1 MKKTL
6 IALALVSL
14 PVAASA
20 EVILYGA
27 VKAGVEYENNSGRNF
42 SGEPKEKAFQIVDY
56 DTRIGLKGSEDLGN
70 GLKAIWQV
78 ETKANVGGG
87 EAKGFGTRDSFIGL
101 EGGFGTV
108 RAGYVS
114 SPLKHAVDAQD
125 NWEYDSDILGL
136 NRYGRFGARRTSINY
151 TSPNWGGF
159 ELMAQFAPGNN
170 VYGNKTSDKDPV
182 VGLGLGYNN
191 SGFFGRYAVEYHV
204 IENDKD
210 AHVHNLSGGYD
221 ANNLYVALG
230 LQYGKNVAPGFAVPK
245 GLLPDG
251 ANVNFATGVATDKDG
266 NIIGRRVTGTT
277 KEAQVSAAYTF
288 GAVTP
293 KVSVAYGRSES
304 NDTAVYNGNGGRYTQ
319 VVAGADYAFSRRTT
333 GLVSLGWLRE
343 KQNDLP
349 ATRSAKSWAVGT
361 GIVHKF

>member
-27 VKAGVEYENNSGRNF
+27 VKAGVEYQSNSERAA
-42 SGEPKEKAFQIVDY
+42 SGHKEKAFHIVDY
-56 DTRIGLKGSEDLGN
+56 GTRIGFKGSEDLGN
-70 GLKAIWQV
+70 GLKAIWQI

-87 EAKGFGTRDSFIGL
+87 EARGFGTRDSFIGL

-108 RAGYVS
+108 RAGFVS

-125 NWEYDSDILGL
+125 NWEYSDEVLGL
-136 NRYGRFGARRTSINY
+136 GRYTRFGARRTSINY

-159 ELMAQFAPGNN
+159 ELMAQYAPGNN
-170 VYGNKTSDKDPV
+170 VYGGNRSDKVPV
-182 VGLGLGYNN
+182 YGLGLGYSN
-191 SGFFGRYAVEYHV
+191 SGFFARYAVDYYTV
-204 IENDKD
+204 RADKD

-230 LQYGKNVAPGFAVPK
+230 LQYAKNNDGSLTAVNY
-245 GLLPDG
+245 GHENTREVQLSG
-251 ANVNFATGVATDKDG
+251 
-266 NIIGRRVTGTT
+266 
-277 KEAQVSAAYTF
+277 AYTF

-293 KVSVAYGRSES
+293 KLTAAYGKSSSS
-304 NDTAVYNGNGGRYTQ
+304 NTNAHSGARYTQ
-319 VVAGADYAFSRRTT
+319 VIAGADYAFSRRTT
-333 GLVSLGWLRE
+333 GLVSLGWLRD
-343 KQNDLP
+343 K
-349 ATRSAKSWAVGT
+349 AGIGAKNVNSWSVGT
-361 GIVHKF
+361 GVVHKF

>member
-27 VKAGVEYENNSGRNF
+27 VKAGVEYENNAKRVSSG
-42 SGEPKEKAFQIVDY
+42 PKEKAFQIVDY
-56 DTRIGLKGSEDLGN
+56 GTRIGLKGSEDLGN
-70 GLKAIWQV
+70 GLKAIWQF
-78 ETKANVGGG
+78 ETHASVGSGTYTG
-87 EAKGFGTRDSFIGL
+87 KGRDSFIGL

-125 NWEYDSDILGL
+125 NWEYKSDILGL
-136 NRYGRFGARRTSINY
+136 ERYTRFGARRTSINY

-182 VGLGLGYNN
+182 LGLGLGYNN

-230 LQYGKNVAPGFAVPK
+230 LQYGKNVYPGFANYREKV
-245 GLLPDG
+245 D
-251 ANVNFATGVATDKDG
+251 VNFANGTVTDNNAPLATVTK
-266 NIIGRRVTGTT
+266 VTGST

-304 NDTAVYNGNGGRYTQ
+304 NNRDYDRGNYLQ

>member
-27 VKAGVEYENNSGRNF
+27 IKAGVEYENNSNRAP
-42 SGEPKEKAFQIVDY
+42 SGHKENAFGIVDY
-56 DTRIGLKGSEDLGN
+56 GTRIGFKGSEDLGS

-78 ETKANVGGG
+78 ETKANVGNGAVG
-87 EAKGFGTRDSFIGL
+87 YEGRDSFIGF
-101 EGGFGTV
+101 EGDFGTV

-114 SPLKHAVDAQD
+114 SPLREAATAQD
-125 NWEYDSDILGL
+125 NWEYGSGFLGL
-136 NRYGRFGARRTSINY
+136 ERYTRFGERRTSINY
-151 TSPNWGGF
+151 TSPNLGGF
-159 ELMAQFAPGNN
+159 ELMAQVAPGNN
-170 VYGNKTSDKDPV
+170 VYGGKTSDKDPV

-204 IENDKD
+204 IENEKD
-210 AHVHNLSGGYD
+210 SHVHNLSGGYD

-230 LQYGKNVAPGFAVPK
+230 LQYGKNVAPGFVVPAAVK
-245 GLLPDG
+245 
-251 ANVNFATGVATDKDG
+251 AAERNVNFATGVVTDKD
-266 NIIGRRVTGTT
+266 NARVARVTGTT

-304 NDTAVYNGNGGRYTQ
+304 NTRDYDGGSYLQ

-349 ATRSAKSWAVGT
+349 ATRSARSWAVGT